1 MEMEGKKLR
10 QLFLDYFKEKGH
22 RMVRSSSLVP
32 ANDPTLLFANAG
44 MNQFKE
50 VFLGAE
56 KREYTRATSAQKCV
70 RAGGKHND
78 LDNVGKTARHHTFFE
93 MLGNF
98 SFGDYFKEEA
108 IQYAWEFITEVLRID
123 RNRLY
128 VSVFRDDDEAFEIW
142 NKKMQL
148 PADRIFRFGEKD
160 NFWQMGDV
168 GPCGPCSEIF
178 YDHGEEYGCGKP
190 DCTVGC
196 ECDRYV
202 EIWNLVFMQF
212 NRDTE
217 GNMTP
222 LPSPSI
228 DTGMGLERLAAVMQG
243 VNNNYDTD
251 LFQNIIRDIEKKSGH
266 RYGVDVKVDTAMRVL
281 ADHMRA
287 TVFLITD
294 GVVPSNEGRGYVLR
308 RIMRRAIRYGKKLN
322 LPMPALYRFVGT
334 VTDEMGGAY
343 PELVENRKTVE
354 KLVQIEEE
362 QFDTTLEAGLKML
375 NRMIEKSD
383 GKLDAEN
390 AFRLYDTFGF
400 PIDLVEDV
408 CLEKQVEVDR
418 TGFEERLEQQ
428 RREGKARSR
437 TRMTENP
444 AESYRFLHDFPET
457 EFTGYESQVEQGK
470 VLAIIRNGEPVK
482 QLSAGE
488 TGEILVDK
496 TPFYVESGGQVNDT
510 GTLESNGTKGVVKTL
525 FMPIKGRRLHIVY
538 LAEGSLKT
546 GDKVTLTLDFER
558 RNAIARN
565 HTATHLL
572 HSALRLVLGDHV
584 KQAGSLVEPDKLRFD
599 FSHFKKVS
607 EQELAEIEQIVNR
620 KVLENLPVETEVKG
634 IDEARKMGAMA
645 LFGEKYGDRVRVV
658 QIPGYSIELCGGTHV
673 SRTGDIGSFVIVSEH
688 SAASGIRRIEAR
700 TGLGALGYWGSFREE
715 HRELKR
721 VLKTGEDDLPQF
733 VARKLD
739 EIRQLRQELEKA
751 RLSGGVSESTEIKL
765 TDGITLLLQEAPGLA
780 PGLMRGKADNLKQNR
795 SRTIVFLLTVTDDG
809 CSYLLSSTKDLEGH
823 FHSGNALR
831 AVAPLLEGRGGGN
844 PTMAQGGGKW
854 TGKLA
859 DIANSIVEK
868 LKNEVS

>member
-1 MEMEGKKLR
+1 MEGKKLR
-10 QLFLDYFKEKGH
+10 QLFLDYFREKEH
-22 RMVRSSSLVP
+22 RVVKSSSLVP
-32 ANDPTLLFANAG
+32 AHDPTLLFTNAG

-56 KREYTRATSAQKCV
+56 KRNYSRAASAQKCV

-108 IQYAWEFITEVLRID
+108 IGYAWEFITEVLKID
-123 RNRLY
+123 KNRLY
-128 VSVFRDDDEAFEIW
+128 VSVFRDDDEAFDIW
-142 NKKMQL
+142 NKKMSI
-148 PADRIFRFGEKD
+148 PTDRIFRFGEKD

-178 YDHGEEYGCGKP
+178 YDHGEKYGCGKP
-190 DCTVGC
+190 GCTVGC

-212 NRDTE
+212 NRDSD
-217 GNMTP
+217 GNLTP
-222 LPSPSI
+222 LPRPSI

-251 LFQNIIRDIEKKSGH
+251 LFQNIICDIEKKSGH
-266 RYGVDVKVDTAMRVL
+266 KYGTDPETDTAMRVL
-281 ADHMRA
+281 ADHMRS
-287 TVFLITD
+287 TVFLIAD

-308 RIMRRAIRYGKKLN
+308 RIMRRAIRYGKKLD
-322 LPMPALYRFVGT
+322 LPVPSLARFVNT
-334 VTDEMGGAY
+334 VVEEMGGAY
-343 PELVENRKTVE
+343 PELIENQKTVE

-362 QFDTTLEAGLKML
+362 QFDSTLEAGLKML
-375 NRMIEKSD
+375 NRMIEKSG
-383 GKLDAEN
+383 GKLDAKD

-408 CLEKQVEVDR
+408 CLEKQVKVDR
-418 TGFEERLEQQ
+418 SGFEKQLEQQ
-428 RREGKARSR
+428 RKEAKARSR

-444 AESYRFLHDFPET
+444 AETYRFLHDFPET
-457 EFTGYESQVEQGK
+457 EFTGYENRTEQAK
-470 VLAIIRNGEPVK
+470 VLAIIRDKKPVT

-488 TGEILVDK
+488 TAEVLVDR

-510 GTLESNGTKGVVKTL
+510 GTLENKGAKAVVKNL
-525 FMPIKGRRLHIVY
+525 LMPISGRRLHVVF
-538 LAEGSLKT
+538 LAEGTLRT
-546 GDKVTLTLDFER
+546 GENVVLTLDSER

-572 HSALRLVLGDHV
+572 HAALRSVLGDHV

-599 FSHFKKVS
+599 FSHFKKLS

-620 KVLENLPVETEVKG
+620 KLMENLPVQTEVQG
-634 IDEARKMGAMA
+634 IEEARAKGAMA

-658 QIPGYSIELCGGTHV
+658 QIPGFSVELCGGTHV
-673 SRTGDIGSFVIVSEH
+673 NRTGDIGSFAIVSEH

-700 TGLGALGYWGSFREE
+700 TGFGALSYFNSFREE
-715 HRELKR
+715 HRELKQ
-721 VLKTGEDDLPQF
+721 VLKTGEDDLPRF

-739 EIRQLRQELEKA
+739 EIRQLRQELEHA
-751 RLSGGVSESTEIKL
+751 RISGGDTESTEISL
-765 TDGITLLLQEAPGLA
+765 TDEITLLLQEVPGLA
-780 PGLMRGKADNLKQNR
+780 PGLMREKADNLKQNR
-795 SRTIVFLLTVTDDG
+795 SMTIVFLLTVTEDG
-809 CSYLLSSTKDLEGH
+809 CNYLLSATKDLNRR

-831 AVAPLLEGRGGGN
+831 AVAPILNGRGGGN

-854 TGKLA
+854 TGKLT
-859 DIANSIVEK
+859 DISDRIVEI

>member
-1 MEMEGKKLR
+1 MEGKKLR
-10 QLFLDYFKEKGH
+10 QLFLDYFKEKNH
-22 RMVRSSSLVP
+22 HVVRSSSLVP
-32 ANDPTLLFANAG
+32 AHDPTLLFANAG

-56 KREYTRATSAQKCV
+56 KREYNRATSAQKCV

-98 SFGDYFKEEA
+98 SFGDYFKEDA
-108 IQYAWEFITEVLRID
+108 IRYAWDFITEILKID
-123 RNRLY
+123 KNRLY
-128 VSVFRDDDEAFEIW
+128 VSVFRDDDEAFDIW
-142 NKKMQL
+142 NKKMHI
-148 PADRIFRFGEKD
+148 PVECIFRFGEKD

-190 DCTVGC
+190 TCTVGC

-212 NRDTE
+212 SRDTE
-217 GNMTP
+217 GHMTP

-251 LFQNIIRDIEKKSGH
+251 LFQNIIRDIAKKSGH
-266 RYGVDVKVDTAMRVL
+266 EYGVNHGIDTAMRVL

-294 GVVPSNEGRGYVLR
+294 DVVPSNEGRGYVLR
-308 RIMRRAIRYGKKLN
+308 RIMRRAIRYGKKLD
-322 LPMPALYRFVGT
+322 LPMPSLYRFVDT
-334 VTDEMGGAY
+334 VTEEMGGAY
-343 PELVENRKTVE
+343 PELTKNRKTVA
-354 KLVQIEEE
+354 KLVRIEEE

-408 CLEKQVEVDR
+408 CLEKHISVDR
-418 TGFEERLEQQ
+418 EGFEQRLEQQ
-428 RREGKARSR
+428 RKEGKARSK
-437 TRMTENP
+437 TRMTEISVEN
-444 AESYRFLHDFPET
+444 YLFLHDFPET
-457 EFTGYESQVEQGK
+457 EFTGYDSKAGTAT
-470 VLAIIRNGEPVK
+470 VLAIVRDGKQVK
-482 QLSAGE
+482 ELIAGE
-488 TGEILVDK
+488 TGKVLVDR

-510 GTLESNGTKGVVKTL
+510 GILETAEAKGVINRL
-525 FMPIKGRRLHIVY
+525 LMPIKGRRLHV
-538 LAEGSLKT
+538 LDLTKGKLKVDET
-546 GDKVTLTLDFER
+546 VTLTLDSQR
-558 RNAIARN
+558 RFAIARN

-572 HSALRLVLGDHV
+572 HAALRSVLGDHV
-584 KQAGSLVEPDKLRFD
+584 KQAGSMVEPDKLRFD
-599 FSHFKKVS
+599 FSHFKKIS
-607 EQELAEIEQIVNR
+607 EQELAEVEQIVNR
-620 KVLENLPVETEVKG
+620 KIMENIPVETE
-634 IDEARKMGAMA
+634 ILDIEEARAAGAMA

-658 QIPGYSIELCGGTHV
+658 RVPGYSMELCGGTHV
-673 SRTGDIGSFVIVSEH
+673 TRTGDIGSFVIVSEH
-688 SAASGIRRIEAR
+688 SAASGIRRIEAK
-700 TGLGALGYWGSFREE
+700 TGFGALGYFNSFREE
-715 HRELKR
+715 HRTLKQ

-733 VARKLD
+733 VARKLE
-739 EIRQLRQELEKA
+739 EIRQLRQAIEKA
-751 RLSGGVSESTEIKL
+751 KVSDNSTTSTEVRL
-765 TDGITLLLQEAPGLA
+765 DSETTLLLQEVPGLA
-780 PGLMRGKADNLKQNR
+780 PGLMREKADNLKQNR
-795 SRTIVFLLTVTDDG
+795 KKTIVFLLTVTDSG
-809 CSYLLSSTKDLEGH
+809 CNYLLSATRDMEKH

-831 AVAPLLEGRGGGN
+831 SIAPMLNGRGGGN
-844 PTMAQGGGKW
+844 QTMAQGGGKW
-854 TGKLA
+854 IGKLT
-859 DIANSIVEK
+859 DIVETVVAK